1 MMRNITI
8 FTKRTQTDGQY
19 RISNMIDSD
28 AQATDINVINAVF
41 VLFALLGKPEAQ
53 INNNFAYSFGFNLG
67 G

>member
-1 MMRNITI
+1 MRNITI

-19 RISNMIDSD
+19 RISNIIDSD
-28 AQATDINVINAVF
+28 TQDTNVNVINAVF
-41 VLFALLGKPEAQ
+41 VLFALLGSPESQ

>member
-1 MMRNITI
+1 MRNITI

-19 RISNMIDSD
+19 RISNIIDSD
-28 AQATDINVINAVF
+28 TQFTNLNVINSVF
-41 VLFALLGKPEAQ
+41 VLFALLGRPKAQ

>member
-1 MMRNITI
+1 MRNITI

-19 RISNMIDSD
+19 RISNIIDSD
-28 AQATDINVINAVF
+28 TQFTNLNVINSVF
-41 VLFALLGKPEAQ
+41 VLFALLGSPEAQ

>member
-1 MMRNITI
+1 MRNITI

-19 RISNMIDSD
+19 RISNIIDSD
-28 AQATDINVINAVF
+28 PQSTNINVINDVF
-41 VLFALLGKPEAQ
+41 VLFALLGKPKAY

>member
-8 FTKRTQTDGQY
+8 FTKRTQLDGQY
-19 RISNMIDSD
+19 LISNILDSD
-28 AQATDINVINAVF
+28 VESTDTNIINDVF
-41 VLFALLGKPEAQ
+41 ILFALLGQPEAQ